1 MKIYKARLAFSGGNE
16 GTVYTMDV
24 IQHEGSFWLVPEW
37 RDSHAERVS
46 MPVRMILLDLIQHTR
61 LSGNPDF
68 LLTETVPIE
77 VIEGR
82 PTQEQAKQYVVRENP
97 AVQVPWLN

>member
-46 MPVRMILLDLIQHTR
+46 MPVRMILLDLIQHT
-61 LSGNPDF
+61 
-68 LLTETVPIE
+68 
-77 VIEGR
+77 GR